1 MLRLSIEF
9 VAFKPHN
16 SFGKNSVPIC
26 QNWFLFVLFNSRTP
40 FKQTPS
46 VEGQQ
51 IDLYLLYWLVTA
63 QGGFEKVSCP
73 HECYLQLRP
82 SKVGGRCDDDVRR
95 LLLLLVRLLSCW
107 RHKMR
112 QSNPRASGVRPTVEV
127 SRSRWSGGGSSSSTS
142 TSSKLCNT

>member
-9 VAFKPHN
+9 VAFNPSNYFDMFRPYFAKLI
-16 SFGKNSVPIC
+16 F
-26 QNWFLFVLFNSRTP
+26 FVLFNSRTP

-82 SKVGGRCDDDVRR
+82 SKVRGRCDDDVRR
-95 LLLLLVRLLSCW
+95 LLLLLVRLLSC
-107 RHKMR
+107 
-112 QSNPRASGVRPTVEV
+112 
-127 SRSRWSGGGSSSSTS
+127 
-142 TSSKLCNT
+142 